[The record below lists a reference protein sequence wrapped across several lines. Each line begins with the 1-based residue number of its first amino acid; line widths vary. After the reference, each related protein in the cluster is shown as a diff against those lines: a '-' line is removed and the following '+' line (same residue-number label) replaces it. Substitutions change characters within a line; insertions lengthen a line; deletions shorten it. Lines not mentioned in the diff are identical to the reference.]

1 MFIFNYIK
9 WNVFANEVDHGPGLF
24 EHLKVLGGYGEPSLK
39 EALKM
44 QQQSLPYMLL
54 IHLHK
59 QKKYKLLMDVLNER
73 RQTQGSVRNK
83 QAYNGRIF
91 LFIYK

>member
-1 MFIFNYIK
+1 MFIFNNIK
-9 WNVFANEVDHGPGLF
+9 WNVFANKVDHGPGLF
-24 EHLKVLGGYGEPSLK
+24 EHFEVLGGYGEPSLK

-59 QKKYKLLMDVLNER
+59 QKKDTILMDVLN
-73 RQTQGSVRNK
+73 
-83 QAYNGRIF
+83 GRTF
-91 LFIYK
+91 VFIYK